1 MAQKKSLM
9 QKAIDAAK
17 KVVAKPITPKKVAKK
32 VATKPITPKKV
43 AKKSRI
49 VKKI

>member
-17 KVVAKPITPKKVAKK
+17 KVVAKPVTAKKVAKK
-32 VATKPITPKKV
+32 VVAKPSYPKK
-43 AKKSRI
+43 SS
-49 VKKI
+49 